1 MDLEQE
7 ILTEYNLN
15 VQEVKL
21 LRHNE
26 NVTYKVLA
34 AEGGYVL
41 RIHQTV
47 ETMNL
52 FMLLGDMK
60 PEELISGEM
69 QLLEGLCQNTVLGI
83 QRPVRNREG
92 QLVTKKNG
100 VCATLLE
107 WAPGECVNKQ
117 AMDVKLAYKI
127 GAMVAEIHNAA
138 KLTGNIRRYSYGT
151 DMVER
156 MRKVCDTIL
165 QKAGSENQI
174 FVNIQKVLDKVKE
187 LLEARGSEFVMIH
200 NDLGESNLLLSERGI
215 IPIDFSLSGVCIREM
230 DLASLFLHFEDK
242 ELKEAIL
249 QGYNSK
255 AECPA
260 VLKQIGICL
269 GYQLLIFILSQYEMI
284 CSQGWFTEALH
295 YWDEEVF
302 QRIVRGEW
310 IEQEIGL
317 YS

>member
-1 MDLEQE
+1 MEQE
-7 ILTEYNLN
+7 ILKEYNLN
-15 VQEVKL
+15 VQELKL

-26 NVTYKVLA
+26 NMTYKVLA
-34 AEGGYVL
+34 EEGEYVL

-47 ETMNL
+47 EGMSL
-52 FMLLGDMK
+52 SMLMGEAN
-60 PEELISGEM
+60 PEELICGEM
-69 QLLEGLCQNTVLGI
+69 QLLECLCQKIDLGI

-117 AMDVKLAYKI
+117 VLDVKQAYKI
-127 GAMVAEIHNAA
+127 GSMAAEIHNAVKPA
-138 KLTGNIRRYSYGT
+138 GNIRRYSYGT

-156 MRKVCDTIL
+156 MQKVFDSVWRKEETP
-165 QKAGSENQI
+165 SEI
-174 FVNIQKVLDKVKE
+174 FATIQKVLDKIRE

-200 NDLGESNLLLSERGI
+200 NDLGESNLLCSEQGV

-242 ELKEAIL
+242 EIKEAIL

-255 AECPA
+255 ADNPA
-260 VLKQIGICL
+260 NVEQIDICL
-269 GYQLLIFILSQYEMI
+269 GYQVLIFILSQYEMI
-284 CSQGWFTEALH
+284 CSQGWFAEALH

-302 QRIVRGEW
+302 QRIVRGER

>member
-1 MDLEQE
+1 MNIEQE
-7 ILTEYNLN
+7 ILTEYNLS

-26 NVTYKVLA
+26 NMTYKVLA
-34 AEGGYVL
+34 AEGEYVL

-52 FMLLGDMK
+52 SMLMGDTK

-69 QLLEGLCQNTVLGI
+69 QLLEGLCQNTDLGI
-83 QRPVRNREG
+83 QRPVRNRAG
-92 QLVTKKNG
+92 QLVTKKNS

-117 AMDVKLAYKI
+117 AMDVNQAYKI

-138 KLTGNIRRYSYGT
+138 KLTGNIKRYSYGV

-156 MRKVCDTIL
+156 MQTVYDSIWRKEETTSEIL
-165 QKAGSENQI
+165 AT
-174 FVNIQKVLDKVKE
+174 IQKVLDKIREMLVAHE
-187 LLEARGSEFVMIH
+187 GEFVMIH
-200 NDLGESNLLLSERGI
+200 NDLGESNLLYSESGI
-215 IPIDFSLSGVCIREM
+215 IPIDFSLNGVCIREM

-242 ELKEAIL
+242 EIKEAIL

-255 AECPA
+255 ADYPA
-260 VLKQIGICL
+260 RAELVDNCL
-269 GYQLLIFILSQYEMI
+269 GYQLLIFILSQ
-284 CSQGWFTEALH
+284 
-295 YWDEEVF
+295 
-302 QRIVRGEW
+302 
-310 IEQEIGL
+310 
-317 YS
+317 

>member
-1 MDLEQE
+1 MEQK
-7 ILTEYNLN
+7 LLKEYNIN
-15 VQEVKL
+15 VQELKL

-26 NVTYKVLA
+26 NMTYKVLA
-34 AEGGYVL
+34 EEGEYVL

-47 ETMNL
+47 EGMSL
-52 FMLLGDMK
+52 SMLMGEAK
-60 PEELISGEM
+60 PEELISEEM
-69 QLLEGLCQNTVLGI
+69 QLLECLRQMTDLET

-92 QLVTKKNG
+92 QLVTQKNG

-117 AMDVKLAYKI
+117 AMEVKQAYKI
-127 GAMVAEIHNAA
+127 GAVVAEIHNAA
-138 KLTGNIRRYSYGT
+138 KLTENISRYSYGT

-156 MRKVCDTIL
+156 MQKVYDIIL
-165 QKAGSENQI
+165 QKVEAESPI
-174 FVNIQKVLDKVKE
+174 FVNIQKVLDKIRE
-187 LLEARGSEFVMIH
+187 LLETRDSEFVMIH
-200 NDLGESNLLLSERGI
+200 NDLGESNLLCTDQGI

-242 ELKEAIL
+242 KTKEAIL

-255 AECPA
+255 ADCP
-260 VLKQIGICL
+260 VNVEHIDICL
-269 GYQLLIFILSQYEMI
+269 GYQLLIFILSQYERI
-284 CSQGWFTEALH
+284 NSQAWFAEALH

-302 QRIVRGEW
+302 QRIIRGER

>member
-1 MDLEQE
+1 MNLEQE
-7 ILTEYNLN
+7 ILREYNLN

-26 NVTYKVLA
+26 NMTYKVLA
-34 AEGGYVL
+34 AEGEYVL
-41 RIHQTV
+41 RIHQAV
-47 ETMNL
+47 EGMSL
-52 FMLLGDMK
+52 SMLMGETQ
-60 PEELISGEM
+60 PEELIYGEM
-69 QLLEGLCQNTVLGI
+69 ELLDILHQNTGLGI
-83 QRPVRNREG
+83 QKPVRNREG
-92 QLVTKKNG
+92 QLVTKKEG
-100 VCATLLE
+100 ICATLLE

-117 AMDVKLAYKI
+117 KIDAKQAYKI
-127 GAMVAEIHNAA
+127 GTMVAEIHNAA
-138 KLTGNIRRYSYGT
+138 KLTGNIIRYSYGV
-151 DMVER
+151 DMLER
-156 MRKVCDTIL
+156 MQKVYDSVWRKEETPSEILDT
-165 QKAGSENQI
+165 
-174 FVNIQKVLDKVKE
+174 IQKVIDKIKE
-187 LLEARGSEFVMIH
+187 LLEASVCEFVMIH

-255 AECPA
+255 ADCPA
-260 VLKQIGICL
+260 VLKQIDICL

-284 CSQGWFTEALH
+284 CSQGWFAEALR

-302 QRIVRGEW
+302 QRIVRGER